1 MHMSAAAWLLV
12 ACSLAGACALGWAAI
27 RSRSALPALLATL
40 GFGAAVGGLAGARVT
55 VAVLALAG
63 EAIGAA
69 LLGLGAVSARLLADA
84 DADPDHEAAGDE
96 PEA

>member
-1 MHMSAAAWLLV
+1 MSVATWLLDS
-12 ACSLAGACALGWAAI
+12 CSLAGAGALGWAAI
-27 RSRSALPALLATL
+27 RSRSALPATLATL
-40 GFGAAVGGLAGARVT
+40 GFGGAIGGLASGRAT
-55 VAVLALAG
+55 VPILALAG

-84 DADPDHEAAGDE
+84 DADDEAVSDE